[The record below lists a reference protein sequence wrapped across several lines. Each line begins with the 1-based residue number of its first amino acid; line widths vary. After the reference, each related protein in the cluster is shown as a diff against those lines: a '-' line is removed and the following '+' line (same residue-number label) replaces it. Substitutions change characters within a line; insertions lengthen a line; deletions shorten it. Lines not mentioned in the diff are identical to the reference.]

1 MTFDE
6 IFQNYVNYGFTKPVT
21 PITYGTG
28 IESLAPIETPIT
40 SQQRDDG
47 PNSATQIVD
56 IDYTKVPSL
65 LSQYMRPTGIL
76 DVVSLLMSPV
86 TYVAKRGF
94 DYAKDQSLAKDV
106 QVMGQN
112 YDPYGLGDPGVDYG
126 RAGGGGF
133 GGGTAGGFSE
143 SDPTATEGSFAKGG
157 IVSLYGKR
165 T

>member
-65 LSQYMRPTGIL
+65 LSQYMKPTGII

-94 DYAKDQSLAKDV
+94 DYARDQSLAQTV
-106 QVMGQN
+106 QDMGI
-112 YDPYGLGDPGVDYG
+112 GFGGDTTGQ

-133 GGGTAGGFSE
+133 GGDTAGGFSE